1 MENKLIVSLSP
12 HVHGGDSVQKNM
24 YGVLIALIPAFLVSL
39 YFFGLGAL
47 IVTATSV
54 AACLFFEWAIGKY
67 LMKKPTT
74 TICDGSAII
83 TGVLLAFNLPSN
95 LPIWIIILGA
105 LFAIGVGKMSFGGLG
120 CNPFNPALA
129 GRVFLL
135 LSFPVQM
142 TTWPA
147 VESQIVTPTPV
158 VTYMDKAATD
168 STDAISGATPLALMK
183 VVAKS
188 DAEIS
193 KAEKE
198 LATLQEEALKPNAD
212 LTKIDKETTKLTQ
225 KIEAAK
231 VTIEKA
237 KTDMPSWIELLVG
250 QNAGSLGEISGI
262 ALLLGLAY
270 MLWRKII
277 TWHIPLSIFATVFVF
292 SGILHLANPQGYA
305 NPEMHLLTGGLLLG
319 AIFMA
324 TDYVTSPMSKK
335 GMLIYGVCI
344 GLLTVIIR
352 TFGAYP
358 EGMSFAILIMNA
370 FTPLIN
376 TYCKPKRFGE
386 VAKQT

>member
-1 MENKLIVSLSP
+1 MENKLVISLSP
-12 HVHGGDSVQKNM
+12 HVHGGDSVKKNM

-54 AACLFFEWAIGKY
+54 AACLFFEWAIGKF
-67 LMKKPTT
+67 LMKKETT
-74 TICDGSAII
+74 TICDGSAVI

-120 CNPFNPALA
+120 NNPFNPALA

-142 TTWPA
+142 TSW
-147 VESQIVTPTPV
+147 PV
-158 VTYMDKAATD
+158 VGQLTAY
-168 STDAISGATPLALMK
+168 TDATTAATPLNLMK
-183 VVAKS
+183 QIAGGN
-188 DAEIS
+188 
-193 KAEKE
+193 
-198 LATLQEEALKPNAD
+198 LEALKD
-212 LTKIDKETTKLTQ
+212 L
-225 KIEAAK
+225 
-231 VTIEKA
+231 
-237 KTDMPSWIELLVG
+237 PSSFDLLIG
-250 QNAGSLGEISGI
+250 NNGGCLGEVSAL

-270 MLWRKII
+270 MLWKKII
-277 TWHIPLSIFATVFVF
+277 TWHIPISILATVFVF
-292 SGILHLANPQGYA
+292 SGIMHLVD
-305 NPEMHLLTGGLLLG
+305 PELYVSPVLQLLTGGLMLG

-352 TFGAYP
+352 LFGAYP

-376 TYCKPKRFGE
+376 TYCKPKRVGE
-386 VAKQT
+386 VAKKK

>member
-1 MENKLIVSLSP
+1 MENKLVISLSP
-12 HVHGGDSVQKNM
+12 HVHGGDSVKKNM

-54 AACLFFEWAIGKY
+54 AACLFFEWAIGKF
-67 LMKKPTT
+67 LMKKETT
-74 TICDGSAII
+74 TICDGSAVI

-120 CNPFNPALA
+120 NNPFNPALA

-142 TTWPA
+142 TSW
-147 VESQIVTPTPV
+147 PV
-158 VTYMDKAATD
+158 VGQLTSY
-168 STDAISGATPLALMK
+168 TDATTSATPLNLMK
-183 VVAKS
+183 QIAGGN
-188 DAEIS
+188 I
-193 KAEKE
+193 
-198 LATLQEEALKPNAD
+198 EALKD
-212 LTKIDKETTKLTQ
+212 L
-225 KIEAAK
+225 
-231 VTIEKA
+231 
-237 KTDMPSWIELLVG
+237 PSSFDLLIG
-250 QNAGSLGEISGI
+250 NNGGCLGEVSAL

-270 MLWRKII
+270 MLWKKII
-277 TWHIPLSIFATVFVF
+277 TWHIPISILATVFVF
-292 SGILHLANPQGYA
+292 SGIMHLVD
-305 NPEMHLLTGGLLLG
+305 PELYVSPVLQLLTGGLMLG

-352 TFGAYP
+352 LFGAYP

-386 VAKQT
+386 VAKKK